1 MITQNFSE
9 KISRDDNSAYFLSE
23 KLLKAIKQS
32 VSQYGNWLGD
42 YPNWD
47 EIVAVCNLETMLTFG
62 VGFEENWVVQ
72 HASGIHFEVNL
83 DIIINYI
90 DSRMIINEMGV
101 CEFGEDK
108 WDLFRLL
115 NMIKRFHI
123 EHKFP
128 KFKKFDKYCREIIS
142 NNELQ
147 TETRWNGPAIVA
159 VAYEYSVLS
168 NLTQAKQNL
177 IEMLM
182 SLRNTDYSWGP
193 TNNPQ
198 LNVWHT
204 SQALKALYLDENND
218 HIRESLDVIDKC
230 VHSDSFEHDYFL
242 RSYYLSY
249 AALGHIYAYDQE
261 SSAFDYILQSIFEIS
276 QKPNGL
282 NDRGSL
288 SMVAE
293 MLSVLI
299 DIGFND
305 NACIINKLSKIS
317 ELEAYQKENI
327 ELKRE
332 LIALQKQVK
341 KIENS
346 VLINK
351 KLVSTLKWIALTIL
365 AAVIT
370 AIFTIYVT
378 DIMQG
383 GK

>member
-1 MITQNFSE
+1 MITQNFAE
-9 KISRDDNSAYFLSE
+9 KISREENSAYFLSE
-23 KLLKAIKQS
+23 KLLKRIKQT

-62 VGFEENWVVQ
+62 VSFEENWVVQ
-72 HASGIHFEVNL
+72 HTSGIHFEVNL
-83 DIIINYI
+83 DIIVNYI
-90 DSRMIINEMGV
+90 DSRMIIDEMGV
-101 CEFGEDK
+101 CKFGEDK
-108 WDLFRLL
+108 WDLFRLI

-128 KFKKFDKYCREIIS
+128 KYKKFDKYCREIIS
-142 NNELQ
+142 NNRLQ
-147 TETRWNGPAIVA
+147 TENRWDGPAVIA
-159 VAYEYSVLS
+159 LAYEYSVLS
-168 NLTQAKQNL
+168 NIVQAQKNL
-177 IEMLM
+177 LELLM
-182 SLRNTDYSWGP
+182 SLRNTDFSWGP
-193 TNNPQ
+193 TANPQ

-204 SQALKALYLDENND
+204 SQALKAFCLAEVDD
-218 HIRESLDVIDKC
+218 HIKESLAVIDRC
-230 VHSDSFEHDYFL
+230 VHSETFEQDYFL

-249 AALGHIYAYDQE
+249 AALGHIYACDQE
-261 SSAFDYILQSIFEIS
+261 SSSFDEILQLIFEIS
-276 QKPNGL
+276 RTPNGL

-299 DIGFND
+299 DVGFND
-305 NACIINKLSKIS
+305 NAGIINKFSKIS
-317 ELEAYQKENI
+317 ELESYQKENI

-332 LIALQKQVK
+332 LLALQKQVK

-346 VLINK
+346 VLVNK
-351 KLVSTLKWIALTIL
+351 KLISTLKWIALTVL
-365 AAVIT
+365 AAIIT
-370 AIFTIYVT
+370 AVFTIYVT